1 MNLIKK
7 IVFLC
12 SLLLLFVSC
21 EEQTYCAQCEEEEQT
36 YCAQCYE
43 ENSGFQ
49 ADDYCGSNQDVDSY
63 VNELISD
70 GQNAGQQWDCT
81 TIIIE

>member
-1 MNLIKK
+1 MNFFKEI
-7 IVFLC
+7 FLLF
-12 SLLLLFVSC
+12 SLLLFFVSC
-21 EEQTYCAQCEEEEQT
+21 EEQT

-43 ENSGFQ
+43 ENSGYQ

-81 TIIIE
+81 TIIE